1 MFQTQKFRNVAPIGT
16 AGINVHS
23 APLQQPVRQLQL
35 LGALP
40 VVLLS
45 LLTVSTPT
53 QAAPAVTVM
62 PGSTGAYTKG
72 MSVAVIAATDSSGDV
87 DMARRALV
95 AANNTITHW
104 PGYAAIAPGNV
115 ANALSRL
122 NIHGE
127 LVGPDYVN
135 IGKKL
140 KAQRLLTIT
149 LQPGQLGDNSAN
161 YTAIAEM
168 YDANSG
174 GIVGRGQAPFTAT
187 PDTLGAGGGTG
198 GAAPTGGNLTIG
210 DTLRRSAVDNAV
222 AAAIQ
227 AIDDPAPLSG
237 IVVSLPEA
245 YQARISLG
253 ERSGIRNG
261 ARIEYLQNG
270 QPIAYGTVVDVGT
283 GEAVATIA
291 SEAAAPAVMLNTEFR
306 TVSNPS
312 RARAGLTAR
321 EIEDKEWRKYER
333 NFAIGA
339 IPALA
344 YQYYLYGF

>member
-23 APLQQPVRQLQL
+23 APLRQPARQLQL

-40 VVLLS
+40 LVLLA
-45 LLTVSTPT
+45 LLTPGTPV

-72 MSVAVIAATDSSGDV
+72 MPVAVIAATDSSGDV

-95 AANNTITHW
+95 AANNAITHW
-104 PGYAAIAPGNV
+104 PGYTAISPNAV
-115 ANALSRL
+115 ASTLSRL

-127 LVGPDYVN
+127 LVGPDYMN

-149 LQPGQLGDNSAN
+149 LMPGQLGDNSAN
-161 YTAIAEM
+161 YTAVAEM
-168 YDANSG
+168 YDSNSG
-174 GIVGRGQAPFTAT
+174 GIVGRGEAPFTAT
-187 PDTLGAGGGTG
+187 PDTLGTGGG
-198 GAAPTGGNLTIG
+198 PTGSNIG

-227 AIDDPAPLSG
+227 AIDDPAPLHG
-237 IVVSLPEA
+237 VVVSLPDA

-253 ERSGIRNG
+253 ERNGIRNG
-261 ARIEYLQNG
+261 ARIEYLING

-283 GEAVATIA
+283 GEALATIA
-291 SEAAAPAVMLNTEFR
+291 AEAAAPAVMLNTEFR

-312 RARAGLTAR
+312 LARAGLTSR
-321 EIEDKEWRKYER
+321 QVEDKAWRKYER
-333 NFAIGA
+333 DFVIGA